1 MRYNFGSE
9 FAALVAVAVL
19 GASPATA
26 QTDRWTP
33 PRAADGHVDLQ
44 GIWANNTATPLER
57 PDSLADKETFTDEE
71 LARLRES
78 AQRLF
83 GGADDA
89 AFGDGVFNA
98 VLADSDEYKSGDG
111 VTEENPEGT
120 GNYSSVWMVN
130 REFENRTSLITDP
143 PNGKLPALTPTAEVR
158 IEVAAEY
165 RRAHPADGPEDL
177 TRQVR
182 CITYGIPRVG
192 GLGAGYNSYY
202 QIFQTPDYFVMLGEM
217 IHDARVIPISDM
229 PHIGDSVRQWHGDS
243 RGHWEGDTLV
253 VETANFNGKN
263 PIRGST
269 ENMLVTERFTRV
281 DDETI
286 IYRFTIDDEIMW
298 TRPWSAELPMKKT
311 IGPLFEHACHEGNYG
326 LPALLIGARTVEQAF
341 ADGRGPE
348 PFSLD
353 TATDFGGGV
362 Q

>member
-143 PNGKLPALTPTAEVR
+143 PNGKLPALTPAADAR

-253 VETANFNGKN
+253 VET
-263 PIRGST
+263 T
-269 ENMLVTERFTRV
+269 
-281 DDETI
+281 
-286 IYRFTIDDEIMW
+286 
-298 TRPWSAELPMKKT
+298 
-311 IGPLFEHACHEGNYG
+311 NY
-326 LPALLIGARTVEQAF
+326 
-341 ADGRGPE
+341 
-348 PFSLD
+348 SL
-353 TATDFGGGV
+353 
-362 Q
+362 

>member
-1 MRYNFGSE
+1 MRYHVGSV
-9 FAALVAVAVL
+9 FSALVAVAIL
-19 GASPATA
+19 GTSPATA

-33 PRAADGHVDLQ
+33 PRTADGRVDLQ
-44 GIWANNTATPLER
+44 GVWANNAATPLER

-71 LARLRES
+71 LARLQES

-98 VLADSDEYKSGDG
+98 VLADRDDFKSGDG

-120 GNYSSVWMVN
+120 GNYSSVRMVD
-130 REFENRTSLITDP
+130 RKFENRTSLITDP
-143 PNGKLPALTPTAEVR
+143 PDGKLPALTPEAEAR
-158 IEVAAEY
+158 IEAAAEY

-177 TRQVR
+177 SRQVR
-182 CITYGIPRVG
+182 CITFGIPRVG

-243 RGHWEGDTLV
+243 RGYWKGDTLV
-253 VETANFNGKN
+253 VETANYSPKSNY
-263 PIRGST
+263 RGAAEHLHLIEQFTLTDSET
-269 ENMLVTERFTRV
+269 LHYEITVTDAT
-281 DDETI
+281 T
-286 IYRFTIDDEIMW
+286 W
-298 TRPWSAELPMKKT
+298 TRPWTAMVPLSRSEDT
-311 IGPLFEHACHEGNYG
+311 LFEYACHEGNIG
-326 LPALLIGARTVEQAF
+326 MAGILAGARVQEAK
-341 ADGRGPE
+341 A
-348 PFSLD
+348 S
-353 TATDFGGGV
+353 GGG